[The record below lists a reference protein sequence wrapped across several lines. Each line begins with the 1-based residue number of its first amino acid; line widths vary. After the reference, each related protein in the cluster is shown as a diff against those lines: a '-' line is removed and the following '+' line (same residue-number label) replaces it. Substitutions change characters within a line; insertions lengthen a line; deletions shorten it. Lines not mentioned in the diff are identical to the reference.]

1 MSAKKVVVLGTGGTI
16 AGRASSAADNLGYRA
31 GELGVDAL
39 LADLP
44 GLPARL
50 QGAHLVSEQVA
61 QLDSKDMDWAT
72 WGRLLQACERH
83 LADAEVL
90 GLVITH
96 GTDTLEETAYFLH
109 LALSPVLQ
117 RKPVVLTCAM
127 RPSTALASDGP
138 QNVLDAISV
147 VLDPQGAGVLVACAG
162 AVHAAEFVHKAHP
175 YRVDAFDS
183 GEAGPRGWVEEG
195 CVRWASLPAGRFGD
209 AEVPGAAG
217 CCASA
222 APLVRLTPAPR
233 VDLLMNYA
241 GAGGV
246 VVDALCAQGE
256 AASALR
262 GLVVAGTGN
271 GSVNAGML
279 ESLQR
284 AAQQGV
290 AVVLASRC
298 EKGGVVRNSKVPEGW
313 RVYPGLSAIKAR
325 VRLMLELL
333 AA

>member
-1 MSAKKVVVLGTGGTI
+1 MSAKKVVVLGLGGTI
-16 AGRASSAADNLGYRA
+16 AGRASSAGDNLGYRA
-31 GELGVDAL
+31 GELGVDVL

-50 QGAHLVSEQVA
+50 QGAQLVSEQVA
-61 QLDSKDMDWAT
+61 QLDSKDMDWGT

-83 LADAEVL
+83 LAEADVG

-109 LALSPVLQ
+109 LALSPALQ
-117 RKPVVLTCAM
+117 RKPVVFTCAM
-127 RPSTALASDGP
+127 RPASALGSDGP
-138 QNVLDAISV
+138 QNLLDAISV
-147 VLDPQGAGVLVACAG
+147 VLDPHSAGVLVACAG
-162 AVHAAEFVHKAHP
+162 ALHAAEFVHKAHP
-175 YRVDAFDS
+175 YRVDAFNS
-183 GEAGPRGWVEEG
+183 GDAGPRGWVEEG
-195 CVRWASLPAGRFGD
+195 RVRWAWLPAGF
-209 AEVPGAAG
+209 EPGSGRAG

-222 APLVRLTPAPR
+222 APLVPVTPAPR
-233 VDLLMNYA
+233 VELLMNYA

-246 VVDALCAQGE
+246 VADALCAQGE
-256 AASALR
+256 AAPALR

-284 AAQQGV
+284 ATQQGV
-290 AVVLASRC
+290 AVALASRC
-298 EKGGVVRNSKVPEGW
+298 EQGGVVRSSRVPDGW

-333 AA
+333 PA